1 MSTTVVAVSRQ
12 FGSGGARVGRAVAQ
26 RLGLQYADR
35 EILAEAARRLQVTP
49 EDLEPLDE
57 HAAGFWARIGMLLAQ
72 GAPDT
77 PFIPP
82 TLPSVSEADLFE
94 IERQVIVR
102 IAGKGNAVI
111 VGRGAAHI
119 LTGRDGQDPHAR
131 DAGRG
136 PGTLIRVF
144 LHAPVEARV
153 ALAMTE
159 YDLTDHAAAAVVLRD
174 SDRARAQFVRSITGR
189 DWCDATLYD
198 LCIDTAAIGLD
209 RSVDLIVDLAQRK
222 PVSPLPPMTP
232 RASADRV
239 SS

>member
-26 RLGLQYADR
+26 RLGFQYADR

-82 TLPSVSEADLFE
+82 TLPSVNEADLFE

-102 IAGKGNAVI
+102 IAEKGNAVI

-119 LTGRDGQDPHAR
+119 LAGPDGQGPQPPGT
-131 DAGRG
+131 GRG
-136 PGTLIRVF
+136 PNTLIRVF

-153 ALAMTE
+153 ALAMAE
-159 YDLTDHAAAAVVLRD
+159 YDFTERDAAAVVLRD

-198 LCIDTAAIGLD
+198 LCVDTAVIGLD
-209 RSVDLIVDLAQRK
+209 RSVDLIVDLVQRK
-222 PVSPLPPMTP
+222 AVSPLPPMAP
-232 RASADRV
+232 RPSADRV